1 MKRES
6 TVVELNETPRS
17 SGRQKE
23 RKSRDRVFIRAAT
36 VEKRENDS
44 QCRSTRSTF
53 TRCDGEER
61 KRFRL
66 KWFRDGSKSWSEKKK
81 FFSLSEK
88 YWGIKIL
95 QCVCMYASFLKYYSF
110 DNIIK
115 FYALMHSGVNGINIV
130 AISEMKIW
138 CVKIKGIEL
147 CRKRLIRRFIWLEN
161 INCKITIERYFKV
174 QIKRDKKIKMPRDFI
189 FR

>member
-66 KWFRDGSKSWSEKKK
+66 KSISRWIQKLKREEEV
-81 FFSLSEK
+81 FF
-88 YWGIKIL
+88 
-95 QCVCMYASFLKYYSF
+95 
-110 DNIIK
+110 
-115 FYALMHSGVNGINIV
+115 
-130 AISEMKIW
+130 
-138 CVKIKGIEL
+138 IE
-147 CRKRLIRRFIWLEN
+147 
-161 INCKITIERYFKV
+161 
-174 QIKRDKKIKMPRDFI
+174 
-189 FR
+189 

>member
-110 DNIIK
+110 DNTIQIQILCIDAQCCEWNK
-115 FYALMHSGVNGINIV
+115 YSCDKWNENLMCKN
-130 AISEMKIW
+130 
-138 CVKIKGIEL
+138 
-147 CRKRLIRRFIWLEN
+147 KRYWTL
-161 INCKITIERYFKV
+161 
-174 QIKRDKKIKMPRDFI
+174 
-189 FR
+189 

>member
-44 QCRSTRSTF
+44 QCRSTQS
-53 TRCDGEER
+53 TRCDEFRRGKEIESVLRWIQKLKRGEEV
-61 KRFRL
+61 
-66 KWFRDGSKSWSEKKK
+66 

-88 YWGIKIL
+88 YWGLKTCGFIV
-95 QCVCMYASFLKYYSF
+95 CV
-110 DNIIK
+110 
-115 FYALMHSGVNGINIV
+115 
-130 AISEMKIW
+130 MKIRY
-138 CVKIKGIEL
+138 
-147 CRKRLIRRFIWLEN
+147 RK
-161 INCKITIERYFKV
+161 CKSIYV
-174 QIKRDKKIKMPRDFI
+174 
-189 FR
+189 